1 MVVRRRRRG
10 GPAFQSLLRERQR
23 VAERRSSASA
33 CMVGAGEEAAPGSG
47 QFPELAGSA
56 VSLFIRVL
64 VQALRSE
71 FMAS

>member
-1 MVVRRRRRG
+1 
-10 GPAFQSLLRERQR
+10 
-23 VAERRSSASA
+23 
-33 CMVGAGEEAAPGSG
+33 MVGAGEEAAPGSG